1 MIFLLFPSEMLHLQ
15 FTTTHSLPFSHLPE
29 RPFEAKVSVSSAT
42 CPSLKLVS
50 ATPLRDIPNGE
61 LSFQVGETKRMKLVN
76 EGNYIMCVSSLT
88 KSRTRKRLCRK
99 KKKKVLYE
107 TELSPIANIL
117 SKMYNLFS
125 VEQSL
130 ICFVPPAYH
139 VYLLNFVNHL
149 HVAWK
154 SSGIV
159 LSISLSSGDALG
171 RWGEKGFKFC
181 LLKHIAAP
189 YSK

>member
-1 MIFLLFPSEMLHLQ
+1 MRVFINKKQNKEEALQ
-15 FTTTHSLPFSHLPE
+15 
-29 RPFEAKVSVSSAT
+29 
-42 CPSLKLVS
+42 
-50 ATPLRDIPNGE
+50 
-61 LSFQVGETKRMKLVN
+61 
-76 EGNYIMCVSSLT
+76 
-88 KSRTRKRLCRK
+88 K

-139 VYLLNFVNHL
+139 VYVLNFVNHL
-149 HVAWK
+149 HVARK

-171 RWGEKGFKFC
+171 R
-181 LLKHIAAP
+181 
-189 YSK
+189 